1 MSDLEKSGD
10 LKWVQGYAQC
20 SCGSDLEHENVVK
33 RIWLKDKKRDLDN
46 GVMVVFDEKFLE
58 SWEKPNAFV
67 VRGPRETPVLVA
79 FDEEGKVSNR
89 GASVDAIEAMFP
101 SGLSGDTL
109 ILVHVV
115 EGAGTM
121 LVKQLEVNKLLM
133 EGSPVNVSVLI
144 QMDRLDDM
152 AERLRDKYVQKA
164 ARLKRQKRQKEK
176 EVEKV

>member
-1 MSDLEKSGD
+1 
-10 LKWVQGYAQC
+10 
-20 SCGSDLEHENVVK
+20 
-33 RIWLKDKKRDLDN
+33 
-46 GVMVVFDEKFLE
+46 
-58 SWEKPNAFV
+58 
-67 VRGPRETPVLVA
+67 
-79 FDEEGKVSNR
+79 
-89 GASVDAIEAMFP
+89 
-101 SGLSGDTL
+101 L